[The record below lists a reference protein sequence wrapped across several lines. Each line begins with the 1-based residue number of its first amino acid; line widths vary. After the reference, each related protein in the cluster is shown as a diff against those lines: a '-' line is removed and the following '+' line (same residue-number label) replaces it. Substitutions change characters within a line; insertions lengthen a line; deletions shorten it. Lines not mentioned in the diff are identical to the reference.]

1 MTEVGSKASDT
12 SRCLYYLQRFSNVN
26 SKDEGVF
33 PFHRDVNA
41 CSHLESLGQEN
52 LNSMYSLEAS

>member
-1 MTEVGSKASDT
+1 MTVVGSKASDT

-26 SKDEGVF
+26 SKDLGVF

>member
-12 SRCLYYLQRFSNVN
+12 SRCLCYLQRFSDVN

-33 PFHRDVNA
+33 PFHRGVNSY
-41 CSHLESLGQEN
+41 SHLELLGQEN

>member
-1 MTEVGSKASDT
+1 MTVEESKASDT
-12 SRCLYYLQRFSNVN
+12 SRCLCYSQRFSDVN